1 MEIIIMKIIIIGC
14 IVILSIPIL
23 FCSCNDKLNF
33 QKEYDFSLSYW
44 HLQQEIRKDESV
56 EIRFTLHR
64 SGEYKDA
71 KYYIGYIQTGGKGE
85 VFDLNDTLLINRE
98 LHALD
103 DMAGI
108 DKEDPVNQVFTLFY
122 RSFSDKQSELKFIV
136 CDNFGQQTELTVSFE
151 PEQS

>member
-1 MEIIIMKIIIIGC
+1 MEIIMKITVLC
-14 IVILSIPIL
+14 VLSAVILLLFARCDDSLEIKQAYPFKLSTWYLQKSIR
-23 FCSCNDKLNF
+23 NG
-33 QKEYDFSLSYW
+33 EA
-44 HLQQEIRKDESV
+44 V
-56 EIRFTLHR
+56 EIRFTLER
-64 SGEYKDA
+64 SGVYDDA

-108 DKEDPVNQVFTLFY
+108 DKENPVKQVFTLFY
-122 RSFSDKQSELKFIV
+122 RSLSDKQSELKFIV